1 MRKRFSLKNILFSI
15 VTCASV
21 LFSFNGFA
29 QQKKPKVALVLSG
42 GGAKGIAHI
51 PLLQTL
57 DSLGIVPDLIVGNSM
72 GSVVGG
78 LYAMGYSGDSIAGI
92 VKKANWDQLIG
103 GRVSLKNVGVEEK
116 TEFGRYLVDLDYTK
130 GKVKVGKFLLN
141 DQNLRQFIAMLTFP
155 SYKIDDF
162 SKLPIPFKAV
172 ATDIVN
178 GKIVVLDQ
186 GSLATAMRASMSLPG
201 VFSPVPYK
209 NTLLVDGAIL
219 NNFPVDVAKDYGA
232 DIIIGSDVG
241 DGMMKKD
248 ELENI
253 SSLLFQAGML
263 SSHLINPKN
272 RNLCDIL
279 VNHTQYLTYGTSDF
293 QKSSQIY
300 AEGKLGVKDNLKDL
314 VALSNRLKPYYQK
327 KAKLPFVRE
336 DLELDTLIYN
346 KINRTNL
353 ALVKARTNIQPGQ
366 IYSRDE
372 LMEGINRAMGTT
384 IFTQITFEPFAEQG
398 KLGLKLNGFE
408 RSKHQ
413 VKGALHYDNY
423 HGVGILLNYTGRNI
437 IGAASRSLVTVDIA
451 EQPKFRLQHQ
461 KNFGSDRDWWWS
473 TEVYMQRLS
482 HQNTFNGEKGDE
494 VKNRYFEFD
503 NQVNRNI
510 TSMRSYIGFNLNY
523 QNIQLE
529 PKVKNNLYTL
539 NSYSF
544 EVIQMGMH
552 YNSNTFNST
561 TFPTTGTL
569 IKGNIGRSLTN
580 DVKIDFTDINASN
593 RQGSISNYTK
603 FGFQYE
609 KRTPLAAKISAIY
622 GISGNYL
629 IADNEGQDE
638 ISFADYGLGAKY
650 TLGGYL
656 QDPRKDSFI
665 FPGLNE
671 GELMITQFTKLNASL
686 QYNFKP
692 KLFIIPHVDFAAV
705 GFNKLENY
713 IENVFSTNADWQD
726 QKDAR
731 YLFSSGATI
740 GYDSIL
746 GPVTLDIS
754 WVNDVNK
761 IKIFFGVGFQLHR

>member
-1 MRKRFSLKNILFSI
+1 MQKSFALKNILIYFLTF
-15 VTCASV
+15 TCILIS
-21 LFSFNGFA
+21 SKGFT
-29 QQKKPKVALVLSG
+29 QDKKPRVALVLSG

-51 PLLQTL
+51 PLLQQL

-78 LYAMGYSGDSIAGI
+78 LYAMGYSGDSIANI
-92 VKKANWDQLIG
+92 VKKANWEQLIG
-103 GRVSLKNVGVEEK
+103 GRVSLKNVSVEEK
-116 TEFGRYLVDLDYTK
+116 TEFGRYLIDLDYSK

-178 GKIVVLDQ
+178 GKIVVLDE

-201 VFSPVPYK
+201 IFSPVPYK

-219 NNFPVDVAKDYGA
+219 NNFPVDVAKKYGV

-263 SSHLINPKN
+263 SSHLKNPSN
-272 RNLCDIL
+272 RELCDIL
-279 VNHTQYLTYGTSDF
+279 INHTEHLTYGTSDF
-293 QKSSQIY
+293 QKSQQIY
-300 AEGKLGVKDNLKDL
+300 NEGKLGVKDNMKALIE
-314 VALSNRLKPYYQK
+314 LSNRLKPYYQK

-336 DLELDTLIYN
+336 ELELDTLIYN
-346 KINRTNL
+346 KINKTNL
-353 ALVKARTNIQPGQ
+353 ALVKARTNIQPGK

-384 IFTQITFEPFAEQG
+384 IFTQITFEPFAEEG
-398 KLGLKLNGFE
+398 RLGLQLNGFE

-437 IGAASRSLVTVDIA
+437 IGAASRSLVTADIA
-451 EQPKFRLQHQ
+451 EQPKLRIQHQ
-461 KNFGSDRDWWWS
+461 KNFGIDRDWWWS
-473 TEVYMQRLS
+473 TEAYAQRLS
-482 HQNTFNGEKGDE
+482 HQITFNGEKGDE
-494 VKNRYFEFD
+494 LKNRYFEFD
-503 NQVNRNI
+503 NQVNRNL
-510 TSMRSYIGFNLNY
+510 TSLTSYIGFNLNY
-523 QNIQLE
+523 QNIQIE
-529 PKVKNNLYTL
+529 PKVKNNLFTL
-539 NSYSF
+539 NSYTF
-544 EVIQMGMH
+544 EVVQMGVH
-552 YNSNTFNST
+552 YVSNTFNST
-561 TFPTTGTL
+561 TFPTTGRL
-569 IKGNIGRSLTN
+569 FKANVGRSIAN
-580 DVKIDFTDINASN
+580 EVKIDFSDVNLPNQKGPT
-593 RQGSISNYTK
+593 SNYTK
-603 FGFQYE
+603 FGFQFE
-609 KRTPLAAKISAIY
+609 KRSSLSSKISGIY
-622 GISGNYL
+622 GISGNYVV
-629 IADNEGQDE
+629 ADTESQDK
-638 ISFADYGLGAKY
+638 ISFNDYGLGAKY

-692 KLFIIPHVDFAAV
+692 KFFIIPHADFAVV

-713 IENVFSTNADWQD
+713 LDNAFSTNAHWQD

-731 YLFSSGATI
+731 YLFSSGATV
-740 GYDSIL
+740 GYDSLL
-746 GPVTLDIS
+746 GPVTLDVS

-761 IKIFFGVGFQLHR
+761 IKIFFGVGFQLNR